1 MDDDSLNFANFK
13 KGRNGEVAAFLGN
26 ITISGYLMLRLS
38 ISHVAALEVSLV

>member
-1 MDDDSLNFANFK
+1 MDDDSPNFANFK
-13 KGRNGEVAAFLGN
+13 KGRNGEVAAFGN